1 MNLYIVSDENYT
13 LVVRANDW
21 KDAMQK
27 AIDYAKSKYALDIS
41 QLDVSLCE
49 NNEIIE

>member
-1 MNLYIVSDENYT
+1 MNLYIVFDENYK
-13 LVVRANDW
+13 LVVKASNW
-21 KDAMQK
+21 EEAKQK

-41 QLDVSLCE
+41 QLDISLCD